1 MKFEWDARKR
11 ASNILK
17 HGLDFADVPQVFDSP
32 MLNRIDDRRH
42 YGEVRHLGMGSLDG
56 RVVLVVYTLRGNTI
70 RIISMRKA
78 NERETQIY
86 KKRLDA
92 LKDDA
97 IDYSDIPETDAAF
110 WAGAD
115 LYVGGKKAISLRV
128 DEDVLAFFKA
138 QGKGYQTA
146 INKVLRQYMVAQTRG
161 K

>member
-1 MKFEWDARKR
+1 MNEKRK
-11 ASNILK
+11 STKSDL
-17 HGLDFADVPQVFDSP
+17 
-32 MLNRIDDRRH
+32 
-42 YGEVRHLGMGSLDG
+42 
-56 RVVLVVYTLRGNTI
+56 
-70 RIISMRKA
+70 
-78 NERETQIY
+78 
-86 KKRLDA
+86 KRLDA

-115 LYVGGKKAISLRV
+115 FYVGGKKAISLRV

>member
-1 MKFEWDARKR
+1 MKELYSFVKFEWDARKR

-42 YGEVRHLGMGSLDG
+42 YGEVRHVGMGSLDD

-86 KKRLDA
+86 KKRLEA
-92 LKDDA
+92 
-97 IDYSDIPETDAAF
+97 P
-110 WAGAD
+110 
-115 LYVGGKKAISLRV
+115 
-128 DEDVLAFFKA
+128 
-138 QGKGYQTA
+138 
-146 INKVLRQYMVAQTRG
+146 
-161 K
+161 